1 MLVFLDMSHLVL
13 TVSENWLLRKT
24 QLVPV
29 IISRFVSL
37 QFLLQKLLLSF
48 TTKTWI
54 GYIFMTDMN
63 FPLENFRMFQENL
76 FA

>member
-13 TVSENWLLRKT
+13 TVSENCLLRKT

-63 FPLENFRMFQENL
+63 FPLENFRMF
-76 FA
+76 